1 MQTNLLVT
9 CLSGRWV
16 TMMLHVGGLGMP
28 VQLHGSH
35 DRYAHEPCGILDIKT
50 CLSWMPSPCVG
61 AALAPT
67 TGGMMRMYLMA
78 DLTIALHRDGG
89 VIAPTRADKV

>member
-1 MQTNLLVT
+1 MQWNLLVT
-9 CLSGRWV
+9 CLPGRSV

-50 CLSWMPSPCVG
+50 CLS
-61 AALAPT
+61 
-67 TGGMMRMYLMA
+67 
-78 DLTIALHRDGG
+78 
-89 VIAPTRADKV
+89 